1 MVGGVPVGGGAPVAI
16 QSMTSTYTHDVD
28 ATVRQIRQLAEAGC
42 DIVRVAVPDRKDTE
56 ALPAILDQSPVPIVA
71 DVHFHYERALEAIEA
86 GVHKIR
92 LNPGNIKDR
101 GEVDRVIRACRE
113 RRIPIRVGVNE
124 GSVVERRDKELRGA
138 QMADLAVD
146 RRASLVRLMVQ
157 TLEHYLRIFDE
168 NDFHDVVLAAKSIDA
183 GLVIDA
189 YRAISERFDFPLHLG
204 VTHAGPPETGRIRS
218 IAALGA
224 LLASGIGDTIRIS
237 YAADPIFE
245 VEDAKELLCSL
256 GLRNR
261 VEPELIA
268 CPTCGRIEIDLIK
281 LVAEVRQK
289 LATIKTPVKV
299 AVMGCVVNGPGEAE
313 GADVAVFAGKGR
325 GIIYVRGEQK
335 RTVTEAEMLD
345 ALYEEAVAFA
355 ARVER
360 GEVALSAG
368 RVNIVPPD
376 PLPRRDGTIP
386 LTVGVRRR

>member
-1 MVGGVPVGGGAPVAI
+1 M
-16 QSMTSTYTHDVD
+16 
-28 ATVRQIRQLAEAGC
+28 
-42 DIVRVAVPDRKDTE
+42 
-56 ALPAILDQSPVPIVA
+56 
-71 DVHFHYERALEAIEA
+71 
-86 GVHKIR
+86 
-92 LNPGNIKDR
+92 
-101 GEVDRVIRACRE
+101 
-113 RRIPIRVGVNE
+113 
-124 GSVVERRDKELRGA
+124 
-138 QMADLAVD
+138 
-146 RRASLVRLMVQ
+146 
-157 TLEHYLRIFDE
+157 
-168 NDFHDVVLAAKSIDA
+168 
-183 GLVIDA
+183 IDA

-313 GADVAVFAGKGR
+313 GARRGR
-325 GIIYVRGEQK
+325 LRRQGAGIIYVRGEQK